1 MAYGEIIRV
10 RAPLDVYRALHR
22 QVTDDLGTSIPEG
35 ALLHIARPTEDGFEI
50 IEVWES
56 KEQADTFT
64 RDVFGPAA
72 AKVGGAGANGP
83 APEVIEFEPT
93 TVLTFTAYSSEQTV

>member
-22 QVTDDLGTSIPEG
+22 QVTDDLGTTVPEG
-35 ALLHIARPTEDGFEI
+35 AILHIARATEDGFEI
-50 IEVWES
+50 IEVWDS
-56 KEQADTFT
+56 KEQADAFT

-72 AKVGGAGANGP
+72 AKLGGGAGGP
-83 APEVIEFEPT
+83 EPEVIEFEPT
-93 TVLTFTAYSSEQTV
+93 TAITFAEYSSERTQ